1 MKNTI
6 IAMFVALMGVFGA
19 NAQLDIESGA
29 KVEFEKDVHDYG
41 SLIQG
46 EPAVYEF
53 KFTNTGNEPLIISNS
68 RGSCGCTVPSWPRE
82 PIAPGKSASI
92 KVKYDSNR
100 LGPINKSVT
109 ITSNALDNPTKVI
122 RIKGNIAPKPA
133 NSAPTNN
140 DSPMAPK
147 AN

>member
-6 IAMFVALMGVFGA
+6 IATVVALMGVFGA

-41 SLIQG
+41 ELVQG

-68 RGSCGCTVPSWPRE
+68 
-82 PIAPGKSASI
+82 
-92 KVKYDSNR
+92 
-100 LGPINKSVT
+100 
-109 ITSNALDNPTKVI
+109 
-122 RIKGNIAPKPA
+122 
-133 NSAPTNN
+133 
-140 DSPMAPK
+140 
-147 AN
+147 